1 LIHPRDRGLQRVT
14 AAARVDDV
22 RICRLW
28 IFWALVLWLGPAV
41 SGPAQTISG
50 LEIERPTVTHQAP
63 ASGISDEHGVFRRN
77 PALLARLSERV
88 QALKTR
94 YGFQIYLVLDSVLV
108 SGSVQELATQLQE
121 EWLPNGNGLVLVFE
135 MDSKSLGFGQG
146 YAQSLEKAVAGNQV
160 PSYETMAILTSVTE
174 QLDRNAAPEQF
185 LETVIGKLT
194 DQYTAYF
201 KRKEA
206 PEPEGRTLRL
216 AMIFVGGVAG
226 LALIGLVVA
235 WLLKRA
241 DPGSNRKIFIFP
253 DDDTV
258 VERLGAAY
266 GGGQVSSRRFGRAAR
281 GPL

>member
-1 LIHPRDRGLQRVT
+1 
-14 AAARVDDV
+14 
-22 RICRLW
+22 
-28 IFWALVLWLGPAV
+28 LWLAPVAP
-41 SGPAQTISG
+41 SPAQTISG
-50 LEIERPTVTHQAP
+50 LEVETPTVTRLPP
-63 ASGISDEHGVFRRN
+63 ASGISDEQGVFRRN

-88 QALKTR
+88 QELKSR

-108 SGSVQELATQLQE
+108 TGSVQELATQLQE
-121 EWLPNGNGLVLVFE
+121 EWLPAGNGLVLVFE

-146 YAQSLEKAVAGNQV
+146 YAQTLEKAAVGNQV

-174 QLDRNAAPEQF
+174 QLNRNAEPEQF
-185 LETVIGKLT
+185 LESVISKLVDKYT
-194 DQYTAYF
+194 DYF

-226 LALIGLVVA
+226 LALLGLVAA

-241 DPGSNRKIFIFP
+241 DPGSSRKIFVFP
-253 DDDTV
+253 DDQEA

-266 GGGQVSSRRFGRAAR
+266 GGGQVSSRRFGKAAR